1 MTPPNMRQLQFIV
14 LGTTGVVSGKKMKM
28 KSGQRKQRAM
38 ILMAMP

>member
-1 MTPPNMRQLQFIV
+1 MTLPNIRQFQFIV
-14 LGTTGVVSGKKMKM
+14 LGMTGVVSGKKTKM